1 MQKYVIS
8 SGWPSQKFF
17 DNRAEGP
24 QIKTHKKTMLFSHS
38 GAKQVLEAPN
48 QVKNVGDVSF

>member
-8 SGWPSQKFF
+8 SGWPSRKFF

-24 QIKTHKKTMLFSHS
+24 QIKTHKKTILFSHS